1 MWFGNWLCA
10 AGERKCESA
19 MLEGVTRGLGTFSLP
34 VLSSQVAGLL
44 THCGCIDN
52 DQ

>member
-1 MWFGNWLCA
+1 MF
-10 AGERKCESA
+10 
-19 MLEGVTRGLGTFSLP
+19 EGVMRGSGTFSLP

-44 THCGCIDN
+44 TRCGCIDN